1 MQPVLTCMGFRI
13 FESTAITKNI
23 QRRTHR
29 KRRINK
35 KWLKRYGYKTILD
48 DEKIIRVGDRLYAT
62 PNTVKKLIETS
73 ESLKDYNSPGKTITI
88 PKFTHGSKDTNVL
101 TKESE
106 AGE

>member
-1 MQPVLTCMGFRI
+1 MENQNNVQPALHIMGFQL

-35 KWLKRYGYKTILD
+35 KWLKRYGYKTVLD

-62 PNTVKKLIETS
+62 PNMVKQLVETS
-73 ESLKDYNSPGKTITI
+73 ASLKDYKSPGKI
-88 PKFTHGSKDTNVL
+88 
-101 TKESE
+101 KELQ
-106 AGE
+106 GDGT